1 MNEQRAEEVEFLVH
15 GFAAREPV
23 LPLRQD
29 CPDPADIYEAA
40 AGRLEHEQRLRIVDH
55 ATVCAECAR
64 AWRLAA
70 DLQPVRRAALEVR
83 FPARRL
89 GMLAAAAS
97 VVVAAGVFFI
107 LQPAQ
112 QTPPGYRDGGSLA
125 APESRLEQSVMPR
138 DAFRLRWSPGP
149 PGATYTLRLTD
160 TTLTPVLVE
169 TGIAAS
175 EFEVPREA
183 LDSLD
188 SGSRLYWQ
196 VEMRL
201 AGGTR
206 AVSPTYPVVLQ

>member
-40 AGRLEHEQRLRIVDH
+40 AGRLDHELRLRIVDH
-55 ATVCAECAR
+55 VTICAECAR

-70 DLQPVRRAALEVR
+70 DLQPARRAAQKAR
-83 FPARRL
+83 FPVRTL

-97 VVVAAGVFFI
+97 IVVAAGVFFMME
-107 LQPAQ
+107 PPE
-112 QTPPGYRDGGSLA
+112 QTLPGYRDGGSLA
-125 APESRLEQSVMPR
+125 APESRVEQSVMPR
-138 DAFRLRWSPGP
+138 DEFRLRWSPGP
-149 PGATYTLRLTD
+149 AGATYTLRLTD
-160 TTLTPVLVE
+160 ATLTPVLVE

-183 LDSLD
+183 LDNLD

-196 VEMRL
+196 VEVRL
-201 AGGTR
+201 ASGEQ
-206 AVSPTYPVVLQ
+206 AASPTYPVVLR